1 MEDRVQQFHVDAQRP
16 RDTKTPKEIERLRK
30 FLFKNQ
36 EYRFT
41 EREQS
46 HLFSAVQAHYAA
58 HADLPDESAREP
70 ALMLI
75 DDALKMPF
83 TVFTT
88 SHKKTFL
95 KWHAKLSCE
104 QGLGKAAAANAGPAA
119 LVPLQLEYQVIDLN
133 GNIISCMT
141 DEGDEFT
148 VDMASSDADL
158 AGQLRSKFEEGAA
171 ITVTL
176 DPGRKLLK
184 TVRTEDS

>member
-70 ALMLI
+70 AQMLI

-104 QGLGKAAAANAGPAA
+104 QGDGKAAAANSGPAE
-119 LVPLQLEYQVIDLN
+119 LQLEYQVFDLN
-133 GNIISCMT
+133 GNVLSCMT

-176 DPGRKLLK
+176 DPGCKILK
-184 TVRTEDS
+184 AVRTENS